1 MRAWQSYSKLIFLL
15 LLFFLVLTMST
26 ILSLRGGANHGLDAI
41 AKGNV
46 AYEKGLLV
54 FRTYF
59 LVKDWKQAPGKVAFY
74 GEKKCRQSLHLLNVY

>member
-1 MRAWQSYSKLIFLL
+1 MGW
-15 LLFFLVLTMST
+15 M
-26 ILSLRGGANHGLDAI
+26 DAI

-46 AYEKGLLV
+46 AYKKGLLV

-74 GEKKCRQSLHLLNVY
+74 GEKKCKDSHYIC

>member
-1 MRAWQSYSKLIFLL
+1 MGW
-15 LLFFLVLTMST
+15 M
-26 ILSLRGGANHGLDAI
+26 DAI

-74 GEKKCRQSLHLLNVY
+74 GEKKCKDSHYIC